1 MDILLDSQIKQFL
14 NDVNQLELDQAATIK
29 SKQYLE
35 KSILDLKMKIKDD
48 KEALDIATNAI
59 EILRKVSDEA
69 VRQAYKFL
77 EASLNA
83 SLERMFENTTRRIA
97 LKEYT
102 RNNQYPQ
109 LEIELTVANG
119 KVRSLKADS
128 GHGLAQIV
136 SLLSILSLIVITNSR
151 RLLVMDEIISG
162 LSIHNREII
171 TDILWTFTEIGF
183 QFVVNE
189 HGYVPRG
196 AKVYHLE
203 MVGDVSHVKETYI
216 ENNGVYLQG
225 DYNDVNVDDDAD
237 TLRNVSNI
245 IKATDKPSVN
255 SEVVIK
261 VPEPPKIPNVPSS
274 SLSGLKPMEPAKT
287 SGTSGTSGTS
297 ETSGFSSIPEPPKPL
312 DLGFGGSGALDI

>member
-245 IKATDKPSVN
+245 IKATDKPSIN
-255 SEVVIK
+255 SSEVIIK
-261 VPEPPKIPNVPSS
+261 VPEPPKIPNMPSD
-274 SLSGLKPMEPAKT
+274 SLSGLKPMEPTKT
-287 SGTSGTSGTS
+287 SG
-297 ETSGFSSIPEPPKPL
+297 TSGFSSIPEPPKPL

>member
-237 TLRNVSNI
+237 TLRNVANI

-261 VPEPPKIPNVPSS
+261 VPEPPKIPNMPSN
-274 SLSGLKPMEPAKT
+274 SLSGLKPMEPIK
-287 SGTSGTSGTS
+287 TSGTSGTS

>member
-77 EASLNA
+77 EDSLNA

-225 DYNDVNVDDDAD
+225 DYNDINSDDAD
-237 TLRNVSNI
+237 DFKSVANI

-261 VPEPPKIPNVPSS
+261 VPEPPKIPNMPSN
-274 SLSGLKPMEPAKT
+274 SLSGLKPMEPIKT
-287 SGTSGTSGTS
+287 SGTSGFSG
-297 ETSGFSSIPEPPKPL
+297 IPEPPKPL

>member
-1 MDILLDSQIKQFL
+1 MDILLESQVNQFFK
-14 NDVNQLELDQAATIK
+14 DVQQLELDQAAVIK

-35 KSILDLKMKIKDD
+35 KSILDLRMKIKDD

-83 SLERMFENTTRRIA
+83 SLERMFENTTRRIS

-225 DYNDVNVDDDAD
+225 EYKDEADDDNDD
-237 TLRNVSNI
+237 TL
-245 IKATDKPSVN
+245 A
-255 SEVVIK
+255 SELKKITTVQAVPTVK
-261 VPEPPKIPNVPSS
+261 VPEPPKIPNINVNKNDSD
-274 SLSGLKPMEPAKT
+274 SLSGLGSIKPMDE
-287 SGTSGTSGTS
+287 
-297 ETSGFSSIPEPPKPL
+297 SINNIGIPKPL

>member
-237 TLRNVSNI
+237 TLRNVSSI
-245 IKATDKPSVN
+245 TKAADKPNVN

-261 VPEPPKIPNVPSS
+261 VPEPPKIPNMPSN
-274 SLSGLKPMEPAKT
+274 SLSGLKPMEPTKA
-287 SGTSGTSGTS
+287 SGTSG
-297 ETSGFSSIPEPPKPL
+297 TSGFSSIPEPPKPL

>member
-225 DYNDVNVDDDAD
+225 DYNDVNVDDDVD
-237 TLRNVSNI
+237 TLRSVASI
-245 IKATDKPSVN
+245 TKTADKPNVN

-261 VPEPPKIPNVPSS
+261 VPEPPKIPNMPSN

-287 SGTSGTSGTS
+287 SEAKTSG
-297 ETSGFSSIPEPPKPL
+297 TSGFSSIPEPPKPL

>member
-237 TLRNVSNI
+237 VLRNVANI
-245 IKATDKPSVN
+245 TKATDKPSVN

-261 VPEPPKIPNVPSS
+261 VPEPPKIPNMPSNI
-274 SLSGLKPMEPAKT
+274 LSGLKPMEPAKT
-287 SGTSGTSGTS
+287 SGFSG
-297 ETSGFSSIPEPPKPL
+297 IPEPPKPL

>member
-245 IKATDKPSVN
+245 IKATDKPSIN
-255 SEVVIK
+255 SDVVIK
-261 VPEPPKIPNVPSS
+261 VPEPPKIPNMPSN
-274 SLSGLKPMEPAKT
+274 SLSGLKPMEPIKTSEAKT
-287 SGTSGTSGTS
+287 SGTSGFSG
-297 ETSGFSSIPEPPKPL
+297 IPEPPKPL
-312 DLGFGGSGALDI
+312 DLGFGRSGALDI

>member
-1 MDILLDSQIKQFL
+1 MDIALENQVNKFLSDVQQI
-14 NDVNQLELDQAATIK
+14 EIEQAAIIK
-29 SKQYLE
+29 SKEYLE
-35 KSILDLKMKIKDD
+35 NSIKDLRNKIRED

-77 EASLNA
+77 EVSLNA
-83 SLERMFENTTRRIA
+83 SLERMFENTTRKIA

-151 RLLVMDEIISG
+151 RLLVMDEVISG

-225 DYNDVNVDDDAD
+225 EYNDAASGSSESSDD
-237 TLRNVSNI
+237 N
-245 IKATDKPSVN
+245 KQH
-255 SEVVIK
+255 
-261 VPEPPKIPNVPSS
+261 
-274 SLSGLKPMEPAKT
+274 
-287 SGTSGTSGTS
+287 GTSRK
-297 ETSGFSSIPEPPKPL
+297 SSIEPQEVKIPEPPVIPMNNNII
-312 DLGFGGSGALDI
+312 SI

>member
-237 TLRNVSNI
+237 ALRNVSNI

-255 SEVVIK
+255 SSEVVIK
-261 VPEPPKIPNVPSS
+261 VPEPPKISNMSS
-274 SLSGLKPMEPAKT
+274 NSLSGLKPMEPTKA
-287 SGTSGTSGTS
+287 SGA
-297 ETSGFSSIPEPPKPL
+297 SGFSGIPEPPKPL